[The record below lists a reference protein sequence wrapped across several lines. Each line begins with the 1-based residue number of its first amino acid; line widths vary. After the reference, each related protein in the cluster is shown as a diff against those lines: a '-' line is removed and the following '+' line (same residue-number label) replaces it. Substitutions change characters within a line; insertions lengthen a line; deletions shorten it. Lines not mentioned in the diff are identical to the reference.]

1 MRLHKGHVR
10 VHISLMRTEMLQQL
24 KTLIVTQAGGEGFLP
39 TRLPDVVLMR
49 MDRHLPASPT
59 VYQPCILIV
68 AQGRKVGTLGGTRHV
83 YDAEH
88 CLVLAVPLPFESETI
103 GSPEEPFLGIA
114 IRIKQSVVTEL
125 LVQMNTIPVAADYQG
140 GLTGVPV
147 DTDILASA
155 VRLAESLRDAER
167 ARVLG
172 PGIVRE
178 LIYLLL
184 RTPGGSAL
192 AGFALGNEHRWRI
205 GRIIERMHNDY
216 AFNFDVPMLAR
227 EAGMSAST
235 FHARFKAVTGVTP
248 LHYQKMIRLHKARDL
263 MVNSGS
269 SAQTAAIEVGY
280 ESASQFSREFRRL
293 FGGSPGAVAA
303 GLRARLEEMQQPRLA
318 MTLSFGQ

>member
-1 MRLHKGHVR
+1 
-10 VHISLMRTEMLQQL
+10 MRTEMLQQL
-24 KTLIVTQAGGEGFLP
+24 KTLILTQTSSQGFLP
-39 TRLPDVVLMR
+39 TRLADVVLMR
-49 MDRHLPASPT
+49 MDRHRPVSPT
-59 VYQPCILIV
+59 VYEPCILIV
-68 AQGRKVGTLGGTRHV
+68 AQGRKVGNLGGKSHV

-125 LVQMNTIPVAADYQG
+125 LVQMDNIPAAADHEG
-140 GLTGVPV
+140 GIPGVPV
-147 DTDILASA
+147 DADVLAAA
-155 VRLAESLRDAER
+155 VRLAETLADAER

-192 AGFALGNEHRWRI
+192 VGFALGNEHRWRI
-205 GRIIERMHNDY
+205 GRIIERLHSNY
-216 AFNFDVPMLAR
+216 AVSFDVPALAR

-248 LHYQKMIRLHKARDL
+248 LHYQKLIRLHKARDL

-269 SAQTAAIEVGY
+269 SAQTAAIDVGY
-280 ESASQFSREFRRL
+280 ESPSQFSREFRRL
-293 FGGSPGAVAA
+293 FGGSPGTVAA
-303 GLRARLEEMQQPRLA
+303 GLRARLAEMQQPKLE
-318 MTLSFGQ
+318 MTLSFGSFKSS

>member
-1 MRLHKGHVR
+1 M
-10 VHISLMRTEMLQQL
+10 HISLMHTEKLKQL
-24 KTLIVTQAGGEGFLP
+24 RSLILTQAGGEGFLP

-49 MDRHLPASPT
+49 MDQHRPLAPT
-59 VYQPCILIV
+59 VYEPCILIV
-68 AQGRKVGTLGGTRHV
+68 AQGRKVGSLGGSRHV

-103 GSPEEPFLGIA
+103 GSSEEPFLGIA

-125 LVQMNTIPVAADYQG
+125 LVQMDSIPAATDYAG
-140 GLTGVPV
+140 GIPGVQV
-147 DTDILASA
+147 DMDVLATA
-155 VRLAESLRDAER
+155 VRLAETLPDAER

-184 RTPGGSAL
+184 RTPGGGAL

-205 GRIIERMHNDY
+205 GRIIARMHNDY

-248 LHYQKMIRLHKARDL
+248 LHYQKLIRLHKARDL
-263 MVNSGS
+263 MVNSGA

-303 GLRARLEEMQQPRLA
+303 VLRARLEEMRQPRLA

>member
-1 MRLHKGHVR
+1 
-10 VHISLMRTEMLQQL
+10 MRTEILQQL
-24 KTLIVTQAGGEGFLP
+24 KSLILAQAGGEGFLP

-49 MDRHLPASPT
+49 MDQHRPASPT
-59 VYQPCILIV
+59 VYEPCILIV
-68 AQGRKVGTLGGTRHV
+68 AQGSKVGILSGNRHV

-103 GSPEEPFLGIA
+103 GSSEEPFLGMA
-114 IRIKQSVVTEL
+114 IRINQSVVTEL
-125 LVQMNTIPVAADYQG
+125 LVQLDTIPAAASYEG
-140 GLTGVPV
+140 GIPGVPV
-147 DTDILASA
+147 DTDILATA
-155 VRLAESLRDAER
+155 LRLAQSLPDAER

-184 RTPGGSAL
+184 RTPGGGAL
-192 AGFALGNEHRWRI
+192 TGFALGDEHRWRI

-216 AFNFDVPMLAR
+216 AVSFDVPVLAR

-248 LHYQKMIRLHKARDL
+248 LHYQKLIRLHKARDL
-263 MVNSGS
+263 MVNSGA
-269 SAQTAAIEVGY
+269 SAQTAAIDVGY

-318 MTLSFGQ
+318 MTLSFGRS